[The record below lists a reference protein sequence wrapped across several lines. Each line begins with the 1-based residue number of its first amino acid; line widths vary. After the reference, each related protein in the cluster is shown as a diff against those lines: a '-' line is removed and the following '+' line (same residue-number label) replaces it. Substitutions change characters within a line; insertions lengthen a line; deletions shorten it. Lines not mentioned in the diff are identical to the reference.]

1 MASLEAIVLT
11 ILTIFIDNW
20 NLVLKRVTILT
31 SS

>member
-11 ILTIFIDNW
+11 ILTIFTDNW
-20 NLVLKRVTILT
+20 NLVLKRVAVLT